1 MEGLVALV
9 LLAIAAAAIFLPIV
23 SFVLALRGQSRLAA
37 LEQSTARLRNDLT
50 ELAARVHRLRAS
62 PTPES
67 DSVAPEAGVSRTPA
81 PVARPAVSAAPPPA
95 PPVPP
100 AVAAEPGAAPVVP
113 PSPPGEGMPAAP
125 APATSPPVTVRA
137 PTPASRAP
145 ARPPAAPPRPPGA
158 PGSRPSPPGAG
169 GFDWESLVG
178 VRLFSAVA
186 GIALVLA
193 AVFFLR
199 YSVERGW
206 LQPPV
211 RVAIGVLT
219 GLALLVVCER
229 KAARRYPVTANALD
243 AAAVSILF
251 ATFFAA
257 HALWRLIPVVPAFL
271 LLALVAVVA
280 VLLSIRHESL
290 FIAVLGLLGGF
301 STPALLSTGE
311 NRPIP
316 LFAYLLLLN
325 VGLAWVARER
335 GWPILTGLS
344 LVLTTLYQWAWVFK
358 FLDATQMP
366 LAAGIFLVFPAV
378 SLGLL
383 ALVRRRA
390 SPRADRPLQ
399 DTALLGTAL
408 PLLFAVYLAAVPA
421 YGARFFVLFGLLFL
435 IDVSLLAAAVARREP
450 LLHLAGGLGTLLT
463 FVVWLARSYSSDAWP
478 AVLAAL
484 VLFFLFY
491 LLAEPAAAAM
501 GRGVDPILS
510 AVTMTAPLLLVVA
523 PALVALEPAIER
535 PLPLFGVAF
544 FLLVLAAIRR
554 ERGSLYFVAAFFVLV
569 AEAAWSTRYLAPER
583 LSSAL
588 ALYLAFGVLYLGVP
602 VLARRLG
609 RPLTPSWGGGA
620 VLVVALFLLL
630 YLAGHRVAPGALFG
644 LALLLAVLNAGLF
657 VEAAATRVS
666 GLCLVGGF
674 LSWIVLGYWWLEAA
688 STVALLPALAV
699 VTGLALLMIA
709 GRTWVQAQAAPG
721 TSDVVDP
728 GTGLGLVA
736 HLFLLA
742 VAFDPKLAVPPGPL
756 FAALAVLALA
766 FVASALRLRGGAI
779 HAAATVAAAIV
790 LLAWTGS
797 APTAGWSTVGLA
809 ALAALA
815 VFALVAIRLARAL
828 GDAGPAWAAA
838 VVVALFAV
846 HFGAILGGGSAAP
859 ATPVLATAHVLAL
872 ATLLAVAT
880 ARGWHALGLLAVAT
894 GAIAVSAFVASHR
907 GPEEWGARLGLAA
920 AIYVVFLAWPMAAGT
935 AAVRSRAPWL
945 AAILASAPFFFAA
958 RPALVAGGFGSVI
971 GVLPLAQAAA
981 MALLLWRLLA
991 IEPPRR
997 RDGARLALVAG
1008 AALAFVT
1015 VAIPLQLEKQW
1026 ITIGWALEGAA
1037 LAWLYRRIPHRGLL
1051 WTSAGLLGAA
1061 FVRLA
1066 LNPEVFRYAPRSA
1079 TPVFNWYLYTY
1090 LLCAGALL
1098 FGGWLLLE
1106 TEDRL
1111 VAGLPRVSTAAFAGG
1126 GVLLFLLLNVEIA
1139 DFYGEGPTIVFR
1151 FGARLDQ
1158 DLTYTIG
1165 WLVFGLALLAV
1176 GIATRSRG
1184 ARLAALALVAVTA
1197 CKGFLYD
1204 LSRLGGLYRVVSFVG
1219 LAVALALVSLA
1230 LQRFVLARPRERP

>member
-1 MEGLVALV
+1 M
-9 LLAIAAAAIFLPIV
+9 
-23 SFVLALRGQSRLAA
+23 
-37 LEQSTARLRNDLT
+37 
-50 ELAARVHRLRAS
+50 
-62 PTPES
+62 
-67 DSVAPEAGVSRTPA
+67 
-81 PVARPAVSAAPPPA
+81 
-95 PPVPP
+95 
-100 AVAAEPGAAPVVP
+100 
-113 PSPPGEGMPAAP
+113 
-125 APATSPPVTVRA
+125 
-137 PTPASRAP
+137 
-145 ARPPAAPPRPPGA
+145 
-158 PGSRPSPPGAG
+158 
-169 GFDWESLVG
+169 G

-186 GIALVLA
+186 GVALVLA
-193 AVFFLR
+193 AIFFLR

-211 RVAIGVLT
+211 RVAIGILT

-257 HALWRLIPVVPAFL
+257 HALWKLIPVLPAFL
-271 LLALVAVVA
+271 LLALVAAVA

-344 LVLTTLYQWAWVFK
+344 LILTTFYQWAWVLK
-358 FLDATQMP
+358 FLDAAQMP

-383 ALVRRRA
+383 VLVRRRS

-399 DTALLGTAL
+399 DTALLGAGL

-435 IDVSLLAAAVARREP
+435 IDVSLFGAGVARREP

-484 VLFFLFY
+484 VLFFVFY
-491 LLAEPAAAAM
+491 LLAERAAAAM
-501 GRGVDPILS
+501 GRGDDPILS
-510 AVTMTAPLLLVVA
+510 AATMSAPLLLVAGPV
-523 PALVALEPAIER
+523 LVALEPAVER
-535 PLPLFGVAF
+535 PLLLFGVAF
-544 FLLVLAAIRR
+544 GLLVLAAIAAIRR
-554 ERGSLYFVAAFFVLV
+554 ERGALYFVAALFVLV

-602 VLARRLG
+602 LLARRLG
-609 RPLTPSWGGGA
+609 RPLAPPWGGGA
-620 VLVVALFLLL
+620 VLVAALVLLL
-630 YLAGHRVAPGALFG
+630 YLAGDRVAPGALFG

-666 GLCLVGGF
+666 GLVLVGGL
-674 LSWIVLGYWWLEAA
+674 LSWIVLGAWWLEGA
-688 STVALLPALAV
+688 SAVALLPALAV

-709 GRTWVQAQAAPG
+709 GRTWVQAQAAG
-721 TSDVVDP
+721 TSDAVDP
-728 GTGLGLVA
+728 GSTLGLVA

-742 VAFDPKLAVPPGPL
+742 VAVDPKLAVPPGPL

-766 FVASALRLRGGAI
+766 FAASALRVRRGHL
-779 HAAATVAAAIV
+779 HAAATVAAAVV
-790 LLAWTGS
+790 LLAWTAN
-797 APTAGWSTVGLA
+797 APTAAWSTVGLA

-815 VFALVAIRLARAL
+815 VFALATIRLARAV
-828 GDAGPAWAAA
+828 GDARPAWAAA
-838 VVVALFAV
+838 AAVALFAL
-846 HFGAILGGGSAAP
+846 HLGAILAGGADAP
-859 ATPVLATAHVLAL
+859 ATPVLAIAHILAL

-894 GAIAVSAFVASHR
+894 GAIALSTFVASHL

-920 AIYVVFLAWPMAAGT
+920 AIYVVFLAWPVAAGA
-935 AAVRSRAPWL
+935 AAVRPRAPWL
-945 AAILASAPFFFAA
+945 AAVLASVPFFFAA

-981 MALLLWRLLA
+981 MVLLLRRLLA

-997 RDGARLALVAG
+997 RDEGRLALVAG

-1015 VAIPLQLEKQW
+1015 VAIPLQLDKQW

-1051 WTSAGLLGAA
+1051 WTSAGLFVAA

-1066 LNPEVFRYAPRSA
+1066 LNPEVFRYSPRSA

-1090 LLCAGALL
+1090 ILCATALL

-1106 TEDRL
+1106 TGDRL
-1111 VAGLPRVSTAAFAGG
+1111 VAGLPRTSTAALAGA
-1126 GVLLFLLLNVEIA
+1126 GVLLFLLLNIEIA
-1139 DFYGEGPTIVFR
+1139 DFYGEGPTITFR
-1151 FGARLDQ
+1151 FGTRLDQ

-1165 WLVFGLALLAV
+1165 WLAFGLALLAV

-1184 ARLAALALVAVTA
+1184 ARLAALFLVAVTA

-1230 LQRFVLARPRERP
+1230 LQRFVLVRPREGP